1 MINLEKLKIFSL
13 SELSQ
18 FDGKNGKPS
27 YIGYSGK
34 VYDVTGSI
42 EWIEGD
48 HLGHSAGQNLS
59 EAMEIAP
66 HGSEILKRMKV
77 VGVLSEQ

>member
-1 MINLEKLKIFSL
+1 MNSASL
-13 SELSQ
+13 TERTVNPQ
-18 FDGKNGKPS
+18 

-34 VYDVTGSI
+34 VYDVTDSI
-42 EWIEGD
+42 EWAEGD
-48 HLGHSAGQNLS
+48 HLGHTAGQDLS

-66 HGSEILKRMKV
+66 HGSEILERMKV

>member
-1 MINLEKLKIFSL
+1 MINLEELKKFSIN
-13 SELSQ
+13 ELSL
-18 FDGKNGKPS
+18 FDGKNGKAS

-48 HLGHSAGQNLS
+48 HLGHTAGQNLS

-66 HGSEILKRMKV
+66 HGSEVLKRMKV